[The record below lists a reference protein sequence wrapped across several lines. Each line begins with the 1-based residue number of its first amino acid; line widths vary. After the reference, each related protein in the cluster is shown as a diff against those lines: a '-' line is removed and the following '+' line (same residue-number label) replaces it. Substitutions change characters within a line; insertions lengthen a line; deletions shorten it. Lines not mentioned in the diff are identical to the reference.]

1 MGGRHCLVATM
12 KLLLLVF
19 VISSAAALETYTET
33 RDITD
38 SAGSTFSCLYT
49 IVYDVSR
56 KVVYRKQSTVQCNPD
71 TNGKQTTEDII
82 IAAAGMSVA
91 VTYQPRT
98 GKTGIKKTVV
108 SDYTAPTT
116 TAAPTTAAPAAP
128 AATGAPATGGSSMTM
143 EGVMDCTCMPNM
155 TAMKEDMQSMM
166 DMDMESMMSATGR
179 AIRYV
184 KKVENGQLRVR
195 PVPVVKDMIIGA
207 LLISA
212 LRSQIQT
219 AITSAISSL
228 ITNALGRSLPANK
241 VLRVALRQLFN
252 LGDGGLLG
260 QLAAAPA
267 DAASSSG
274 TNIMEEMAMNMA
286 QQQIEQMLSS
296 GELENM
302 AMDFL
307 SSGQMEQMIQE
318 FMASPETEQMMNEMM
333 TEVMRPPTEEE
344 AAMMMSMMEELMKPP
359 TEEEMAEMEQA
370 WTEMMSSMMSEEEM
384 AQMEQAWMDWETQM
398 EAEWKA
404 NGGLMGMMG
413 MTGDDMKMMMQMME
427 MKAHCQCTSSN
438 VAYGQMAMPTM
449 MAPAGRNLAED

>member
-19 VISSAAALETYTET
+19 VISSAAALETYTGT

-49 IVYDVSR
+49 IVYDASR
-56 KVVYRKQSTVQCNPD
+56 KVVYRKQSSVQCNPD

-82 IAAAGMSVA
+82 IAAAGMGVA

-128 AATGAPATGGSSMTM
+128 AATGASATGGSSMTM

-184 KKVENGQLRVR
+184 KKAENGQLRVR
-195 PVPVVKDMIIGA
+195 PVPVVKDRIIGA

-241 VLRVALRQLFN
+241 VSRVALRQLFN

-296 GELENM
+296 G
-302 AMDFL
+302 
-307 SSGQMEQMIQE
+307 QMEQMIQE

-333 TEVMRPPTEEE
+333 AEVMRPPTAEE

-449 MAPAGRNLAED
+449 MAPAGRKLAED

>member
-1 MGGRHCLVATM
+1 MGRHCLVATM
-12 KLLLLVF
+12 RLLLLVF

-38 SAGSTFSCLYT
+38 SAGNTFSCLYT
-49 IVYDVSR
+49 IVYDASR
-56 KVVYRKQSTVQCNPD
+56 KVVYRRQSSVQCDPD

-82 IAAAGMSVA
+82 IADAGMSVA

-108 SDYTAPTT
+108 SEYTAPTT
-116 TAAPTTAAPAAP
+116 TAAPTTAAPAI
-128 AATGAPATGGSSMTM
+128 TGAASATGGSMTM
-143 EGVMDCTCMPNM
+143 DGVMDCTCMPNM
-155 TAMKEDMQSMM
+155 TAMQADMESMM
-166 DMDMESMMSATGR
+166 DMDSMMSATGR

-184 KKVENGQLRVR
+184 KKVENSQLRVR
-195 PVPVVKDMIIGA
+195 PVPVVKDRIIGA

-219 AITSAISSL
+219 AIISAISSL
-228 ITNALGRSLPANK
+228 ITNALGRSLVPTNK
-241 VLRVALRQLFN
+241 VSKVALRQIFN
-252 LGDGGLLG
+252 GGLLG
-260 QLAAAPA
+260 QLTAPATDAAA
-267 DAASSSG
+267 SSG

-296 GELENM
+296 GQLEEM

-307 SSGQMEQMIQE
+307 SSGQMEQMIQD
-318 FMASPETEQMMNEMM
+318 FMADPETEQMINDMM
-333 TEVMRPPTEEE
+333 AEVMRPPTEEG

-370 WTEMMSSMMSEEEM
+370 WEEMISSMMSEEEL
-384 AQMEQAWMDWETQM
+384 AQMEQAWMDWESQM
-398 EAEWKA
+398 EEEWKA

-413 MTGDDMKMMMQMME
+413 MTGEDMQMMMQMME
-427 MKAHCQCTSSN
+427 MKAHCQCTSSS
-438 VAYGQMAMPTM
+438 VAYGQMAMPSMPT
-449 MAPAGRNLAED
+449 AAGRK

>member
-1 MGGRHCLVATM
+1 MGRHCLVATM

-19 VISSAAALETYTET
+19 VISSTAALETYTET

-38 SAGSTFSCLYT
+38 SAGNTFSCLYT
-49 IVYDVSR
+49 IVYDASR
-56 KVVYRKQSTVQCNPD
+56 KVVYRKQSSVQCDPD

-108 SDYTAPTT
+108 SEYTAPTT

-128 AATGAPATGGSSMTM
+128 ATGGSSMTM
-143 EGVMDCTCMPNM
+143 DGVMDCTCMPNM
-155 TAMKEDMQSMM
+155 TAMQEDMQSMM
-166 DMDMESMMSATGR
+166 DMESMMTATGR

-195 PVPVVKDMIIGA
+195 PVPVVKDRIIGA
-207 LLISA
+207 ILISA
-212 LRSQIQT
+212 LRSQIQA
-219 AITSAISSL
+219 AITSAISSA

-241 VLRVALRQLFN
+241 VSKVALRQLFS
-252 LGDGGLLG
+252 GGLLG

-267 DAASSSG
+267 DAAASSG

-302 AMDFL
+302 AMEFM
-307 SSGQMEQMIQE
+307 SSGQMEQMVQD
-318 FMASPETEQMMNEMM
+318 FMADPATEQMMNDMM
-333 TEVMRPPTEEE
+333 
-344 AAMMMSMMEELMKPP
+344 AELMKPP

-370 WTEMMSSMMSEEEM
+370 WNEMMSSMMSEEEM
-384 AQMEQAWMDWETQM
+384 AQMEQAWMDWEAQM
-398 EAEWKA
+398 EAEWEA

-413 MTGDDMKMMMQMME
+413 MTGDDMKQMMQMME

-438 VAYGQMAMPTM
+438 VAYGQMSMPT
-449 MAPAGRNLAED
+449 MAPAGRK

>member
-1 MGGRHCLVATM
+1 M

-38 SAGSTFSCLYT
+38 SAGNTFSCLYT

-56 KVVYRKQSTVQCNPD
+56 KVVYRRQSSVQCDPD
-71 TNGKQTTEDII
+71 TNGKQTTEDIV
-82 IAAAGMSVA
+82 IAEAGMSVA

-116 TAAPTTAAPAAP
+116 TTAPTTAAPAT
-128 AATGAPATGGSSMTM
+128 TGAASATGGSMTM
-143 EGVMDCTCMPNM
+143 DGVMDCTCMPNM
-155 TAMKEDMQSMM
+155 TAMQEDMQSMM
-166 DMDMESMMSATGR
+166 DMESMMTATGR

-195 PVPVVKDMIIGA
+195 PVPVVKDRIIGA
-207 LLISA
+207 ILISA

-219 AITSAISSL
+219 AITSAISSA

-241 VLRVALRQLFN
+241 VSKVALRQLFN
-252 LGDGGLLG
+252 GGLLG
-260 QLAAAPA
+260 QLAAA
-267 DAASSSG
+267 SSG

-302 AMDFL
+302 AMEFM
-307 SSGQMEQMIQE
+307 SSGQMEQMVQD
-318 FMASPETEQMMNEMM
+318 FMADPATEQMMNDMM
-333 TEVMRPPTEEE
+333 AELMRPPTEEE

-370 WTEMMSSMMSEEEM
+370 WNEMMSSMMSEEEM
-384 AQMEQAWMDWETQM
+384 AQM
-398 EAEWKA
+398 K
-404 NGGLMGMMG
+404 
-413 MTGDDMKMMMQMME
+413 
-427 MKAHCQCTSSN
+427 
-438 VAYGQMAMPTM
+438 
-449 MAPAGRNLAED
+449 

>member
-1 MGGRHCLVATM
+1 
-12 KLLLLVF
+12 
-19 VISSAAALETYTET
+19 
-33 RDITD
+33 
-38 SAGSTFSCLYT
+38 
-49 IVYDVSR
+49 
-56 KVVYRKQSTVQCNPD
+56 
-71 TNGKQTTEDII
+71 
-82 IAAAGMSVA
+82 
-91 VTYQPRT
+91 
-98 GKTGIKKTVV
+98 
-108 SDYTAPTT
+108 
-116 TAAPTTAAPAAP
+116 
-128 AATGAPATGGSSMTM
+128 MTM

-155 TAMKEDMQSMM
+155 TAMQEDMQSMM

-195 PVPVVKDMIIGA
+195 PVPVVKDRIIGA

-228 ITNALGRSLPANK
+228 ITNALGRSLPTNK
-241 VLRVALRQLFN
+241 VSKVALRQLFN

-267 DAASSSG
+267 DAAASSG

-302 AMDFL
+302 AMEFM

-333 TEVMRPPTEEE
+333 AEVMRPPT
-344 AAMMMSMMEELMKPP
+344 
-359 TEEEMAEMEQA
+359 EQA

>member
-1 MGGRHCLVATM
+1 MGRHCLVATM

-38 SAGSTFSCLYT
+38 SAGNTFSCLYT
-49 IVYDVSR
+49 IVYDASR
-56 KVVYRKQSTVQCNPD
+56 KVVYRKQSSVQCDPD

-128 AATGAPATGGSSMTM
+128 ATGGSSMTM
-143 EGVMDCTCMPNM
+143 DGVMDCTCMPNM
-155 TAMKEDMQSMM
+155 TDMQEDIQSM
-166 DMDMESMMSATGR
+166 MDMESMMAATGR

-195 PVPVVKDMIIGA
+195 PVPVVKD
-207 LLISA
+207 
-212 LRSQIQT
+212 RSQIQT
-219 AITSAISSL
+219 AITSAISSA

-241 VLRVALRQLFN
+241 VSKVALRQLFN
-252 LGDGGLLG
+252 GGFLG

-267 DAASSSG
+267 DAAASSG

-302 AMDFL
+302 AMEFM
-307 SSGQMEQMIQE
+307 SSGQMEQMIQD
-318 FMASPETEQMMNEMM
+318 FMADPATE
-333 TEVMRPPTEEE
+333 
-344 AAMMMSMMEELMKPP
+344 
-359 TEEEMAEMEQA
+359 
-370 WTEMMSSMMSEEEM
+370 
-384 AQMEQAWMDWETQM
+384 
-398 EAEWKA
+398 
-404 NGGLMGMMG
+404 
-413 MTGDDMKMMMQMME
+413 
-427 MKAHCQCTSSN
+427 
-438 VAYGQMAMPTM
+438 
-449 MAPAGRNLAED
+449 